1 MLMWIQIVQVI
12 MLHVLYVFFAKLLL
26 LAGYLCARQQSAW
39 TNPCKLEKLETL
51 VDFATNLSTFSRK
64 LTHRQAALVARVKR
78 IQLQVLR
85 GDFKVPSQGALSTK
99 LAPQNRFV
107 S

>member
-12 MLHVLYVFFAKLLL
+12 MLHVLHVFFAKLLL

-39 TNPCKLEKLETL
+39 TNPCKLETL
-51 VDFATNLSTFSRK
+51 VDFAANLSTFSRK
-64 LTHRQAALVARVKR
+64 LTHKQAALVARVKR